1 MIVDDQVGTGGVQSP
16 ANGRAEALR
25 AAGDEHAVAG
35 EGQGV
40 VHGLAAAIARWID
53 GVTIPEPVRRVSAG
67 GFAQ

>member
-1 MIVDDQVGTGGVQSP
+1 VEAAADR
-16 ANGRAEALR
+16 RAEALG

-40 VHGLAAAIARWID
+40 VHGLAAAAVRMID
-53 GVTIPEPVRRVSAG
+53 GVTIPELVRRVSAG